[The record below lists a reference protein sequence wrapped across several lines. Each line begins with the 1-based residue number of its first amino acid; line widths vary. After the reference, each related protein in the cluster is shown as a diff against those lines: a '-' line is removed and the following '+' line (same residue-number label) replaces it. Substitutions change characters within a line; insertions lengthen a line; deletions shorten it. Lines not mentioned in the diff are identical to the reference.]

1 MNDVAGSL
9 PLLPEAG
16 RSDFLRTSVYS
27 GRRGSAGRTFVSVDG
42 RPLPTRFEFRRE
54 SPTAF
59 DWGYEGR
66 GGPAQLAL
74 AILADYLGDDEKAR
88 RHYEHFLRR
97 VIRWLPNDTW
107 ILTGPEID
115 AALPSGGH

>member
-1 MNDVAGSL
+1 MTTKVS
-9 PLLPEAG
+9 
-16 RSDFLRTSVYS
+16 RTSVYS
-27 GRRGSAGRTFVSVDG
+27 GKRESSGKTFVSVDG
-42 RPLPTRFEFRRE
+42 QPLGTRTEFRQE
-54 SPTAF
+54 SATAF

-74 AILADYLGDDEKAR
+74 AILAHHLGDDEKAR

-97 VIRWLPNDTW
+97 VVRALPSDSW

-115 AALPSGGH
+115 AVLPQGGY